1 MSSPSNPQ
9 PNPQNESS
17 ALTAGRIAAG
27 AAILG
32 ALVFICVNLVSGQL
46 LRSARIDLTQQHL
59 YSLSQG
65 TRSLLGDLKEP
76 VRFRLFF
83 SSALTKQ
90 APQLAAFAERVRTF
104 LDAYVAAAKGNIL
117 LEVID
122 PRPFSEEED
131 RAVAFGVDGMPG
143 AGGERLFFGLAATDS
158 TTGRGLIRLFSP
170 ERENFLEY
178 DLTRLVSELG
188 RRGKPVVALLDGLGL
203 AGNPQMRM
211 PEQVLLAQ
219 MKQFFDVKTLTGD
232 IDKLPD
238 GTRVLMVVHPQELSD
253 RTLYTIDQWVL
264 GGNATMIFV
273 DPLAENQ
280 PNPNQRGM
288 PMPPPNPSSNLEGL
302 FKAWGVKFDPTRA
315 VGDLN
320 LSLQT
325 EREINGRPTSMQNP
339 PWIAL
344 RGEALARDEA
354 ILAQLSAII
363 VTTAGS
369 FESAKEG
376 VTLRPL
382 LRASGNAVTFEAM
395 LAADKTGDPRRMLAN
410 ATRSAMQPIIAA
422 RLFGAIDS
430 AYPEGSPADVVA
442 DPNKPGEP
450 GDKPKEEKP
459 ENEKP
464 KTETIKR
471 STKALNVILF
481 GDADMLM
488 DRNWVQQNQMFG
500 QQMARAFANN
510 GDFIIN
516 AIESMAGG
524 SALADLRG
532 RGISWRPFELIQSME
547 TDANDRYR
555 AKEQELSQQL
565 RETEQKLTQLPKA
578 ADGAGELL
586 SPEQSKAI
594 EGFRAQMLKIR
605 SELRDVQF
613 ALRRDVDSLKN
624 WITAINVGVVPV
636 TAAIIVL
643 VFALRRPRR
652 SPPTK
657 GDGAPDDRKQGGETQ
672 P

>member
-1 MSSPSNPQ
+1 MSDQTQ
-9 PNPQNESS
+9 PETRKPL
-17 ALTAGRIAAG
+17 ATGRIALI
-27 AAILG
+27 AALLSAVIFVCLN
-32 ALVFICVNLVSGQL
+32 IVSAQIF
-46 LRSARIDLTQQHL
+46 RNARVDLTEQHL

-65 TRSLLGDLKEP
+65 TRSLLGELKEP
-76 VRFRLFF
+76 VRFRLFM
-83 SSALTKQ
+83 SSGLTKQ
-90 APQLAAFAERVRTF
+90 APQLAAFAARVRSL
-104 LDAYVAAAKGNIL
+104 LDSYAAAAKGNII

-131 RAVAFGVDGMPG
+131 RAVAFGIDGFTG
-143 AGGERLFFGLAATDS
+143 VGGERLFFGLAATNS
-158 TTGRGLIRLFSP
+158 TTGRATIGVFAP
-170 ERENFLEY
+170 DREAFLEY

-203 AGNPQMRM
+203 AGNPMIRM
-211 PEQVLLAQ
+211 PEQQVLTQ
-219 MKQFFDVKTLTGD
+219 MKQFFDVKPLSGEVE
-232 IDKLPD
+232 KLPD
-238 GTRVLMVVHPQELSD
+238 DTRVLMVVHPQDLSEK
-253 RTLYTIDQWVL
+253 TLYTIDQWVL

-488 DRNWVQQNQMFG
+488 DRNW
-500 QQMARAFANN
+500 
-510 GDFIIN
+510 
-516 AIESMAGG
+516 
-524 SALADLRG
+524 
-532 RGISWRPFELIQSME
+532 
-547 TDANDRYR
+547 
-555 AKEQELSQQL
+555 
-565 RETEQKLTQLPKA
+565 
-578 ADGAGELL
+578 
-586 SPEQSKAI
+586 
-594 EGFRAQMLKIR
+594 
-605 SELRDVQF
+605 
-613 ALRRDVDSLKN
+613 
-624 WITAINVGVVPV
+624 
-636 TAAIIVL
+636 
-643 VFALRRPRR
+643 
-652 SPPTK
+652 
-657 GDGAPDDRKQGGETQ
+657 
-672 P
+672 

>member
-1 MSSPSNPQ
+1 MSSPS
-9 PNPQNESS
+9 NPQNESS
-17 ALTAGRIAAG
+17 ALTGGRIAAG

-90 APQLAAFAERVRTF
+90 APQLAAFAERVRTL

-170 ERENFLEY
+170 ERENFL
-178 DLTRLVSELG
+178 
-188 RRGKPVVALLDGLGL
+188 VALLDGLGL

-232 IDKLPD
+232 VDKLPD

-430 AYPEGSPADVVA
+430 AYPIGSSRTRCLDSRWRGPSPIMV
-442 DPNKPGEP
+442 
-450 GDKPKEEKP
+450 
-459 ENEKP
+459 
-464 KTETIKR
+464 ISS
-471 STKALNVILF
+471 STPSNRWLA
-481 GDADMLM
+481 
-488 DRNWVQQNQMFG
+488 
-500 QQMARAFANN
+500 ARH
-510 GDFIIN
+510 
-516 AIESMAGG
+516 
-524 SALADLRG
+524 
-532 RGISWRPFELIQSME
+532 
-547 TDANDRYR
+547 
-555 AKEQELSQQL
+555 
-565 RETEQKLTQLPKA
+565 LPTCV
-578 ADGAGELL
+578 GV
-586 SPEQSKAI
+586 
-594 EGFRAQMLKIR
+594 GFR
-605 SELRDVQF
+605 
-613 ALRRDVDSLKN
+613 
-624 WITAINVGVVPV
+624 GVP
-636 TAAIIVL
+636 
-643 VFALRRPRR
+643 
-652 SPPTK
+652 SN
-657 GDGAPDDRKQGGETQ
+657 
-672 P
+672 

>member
-9 PNPQNESS
+9 SNPQNESS
-17 ALTAGRIAAG
+17 ALSAGRIAAG

-32 ALVFICVNLVSGQL
+32 VLVFICVNLVSGQL
-46 LRSARIDLTQQHL
+46 LRSARIDLTQQRL

-65 TRSLLGDLKEP
+65 TRTLLGDLKEP
-76 VRFRLFF
+76 VRFRLFY

-90 APQLAAFAERVRTF
+90 APQLAAFAERVRTL
-104 LDAYVAAAKGNIL
+104 LDAYVAAAKGNIQ

-188 RRGKPVVALLDGLGL
+188 RRGKPVVAVLDGLGL

-219 MKQFFDVKTLTGD
+219 MKQFFDVKTLSGD
-232 IDKLPD
+232 VDKLPD

-253 RTLYTIDQWVL
+253 RTLYAIDQWVL

-280 PNPNQRGM
+280 PSPRGM
-288 PMPPPNPSSNLEGL
+288 PPGMPPPNPTSNLEGL
-302 FKAWGVKFDPTRA
+302 FKAWGVKYDPTRA

-320 LSLQT
+320 QSLQT
-325 EREINGRPTSMQNP
+325 EREINGRPQAMQNP

-344 RGEALARDEA
+344 RGESLARDEA

-410 ATRSAMQPIIAA
+410 ATRSPTQPIIAG
-422 RLFGAIDS
+422 RLFGTIDS
-430 AYPEGSPADVVA
+430 AYPNGPPASTVA
-442 DPNKPGEP
+442 DPNKPEEP
-450 GDKPKEEKP
+450 GDKPKEDA
-459 ENEKP
+459 P
-464 KTETIKR
+464 KTDTIKR

-516 AIESMAGG
+516 AVESMAGG

-532 RGISWRPFELIQSME
+532 RGVAWRPFELIQRME
-547 TDANDRYR
+547 TDANDRFR

-578 ADGAGELL
+578 AEGAGELL

-594 EGFRAQMLKIR
+594 EGFRAQMLRIR

-613 ALRRDVDSLKN
+613 ALRRDTDSLKN

-657 GDGAPDDRKQGGETQ
+657 SGRGQDDRNQDGNKQ